1 MIKPQ
6 VQDSINAQIVNE
18 LYASNAYLSV
28 AAYMDGQGL
37 KVLAAFFFRQ
47 SDEERMHAT
56 KLLHY
61 LLDVQGDVK
70 IGAVPAPPLEFASV
84 EAAIAASLEQE
95 ITVTNQ
101 INAMMTIAHET
112 RDYATAS
119 FLKWFVDEQV
129 EEQSS
134 MSDLLQ
140 LVRRAG
146 PHNLLLVEDR
156 LMKQGV
162 NPVGLANGAEGGD

>member
-1 MIKPQ
+1 MIQPQ
-6 VQDSINAQIVNE
+6 VQDAINAQIVNE

-28 AAYMDGQGL
+28 ASYMDGQGL

-61 LLDVQGDVK
+61 LLDVQGDLR
-70 IGAVPAPPLEFASV
+70 IGAVPAPPMEFASV
-84 EAAIAASLEQE
+84 ESAIANSLAQE

-101 INAMMTIAHET
+101 INAMMTIAHES

-134 MSDLLQ
+134 MTDLLH

-146 PHNLLLVEDR
+146 DQNLILVEDR

-162 NPVGLANGAEGGD
+162 SPIGLANGGGE